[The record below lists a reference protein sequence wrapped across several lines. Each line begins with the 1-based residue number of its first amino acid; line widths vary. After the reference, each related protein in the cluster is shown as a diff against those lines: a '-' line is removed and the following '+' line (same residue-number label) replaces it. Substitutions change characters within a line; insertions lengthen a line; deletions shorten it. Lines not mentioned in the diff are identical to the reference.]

1 MINLNSI
8 RTLYRQPDTL
18 ALWGIP
24 YDMRP
29 GQNPRD
35 LWNASRPD
43 VLLARAGG
51 RLGAMM
57 HAPGPLDDW
66 IYLGCPGWWGSIEEA
81 DQKRIAAWLARHAEL
96 VPENPCEWS
105 RVRRYHVFFEIIDR
119 HMANYGEKIQLTVE
133 PALTHEEACTYLTKQ
148 TPHEWRRYFLV
159 EV

>member
-1 MINLNSI
+1 MVDLDSI

-29 GQNPRD
+29 EQSPRD
-35 LWNASRPD
+35 LWNAP
-43 VLLARAGG
+43 
-51 RLGAMM
+51 

-81 DQKRIAAWLARHAEL
+81 DQKRITAWLARHAEL

-105 RVRRYHVFFEIIDR
+105 RVRRYHAFFEVIDR

-148 TPHEWRRYFLV
+148 TPYTWRRYFLV